1 MRPDAAR
8 QVILGALCCSV
19 GLQVGEGACTLEMA
33 PDPALGREKQA
44 WPPQRHQDWGCR
56 QGFVAYH
63 RIRWG
68 ARALATGSTA
78 AMVQRSVPLQLGLL
92 LLRLVE
98 AVAALE
104 QEAVKPLGLF
114 FSQQKK
120 RRPSE

>member
-1 MRPDAAR
+1 
-8 QVILGALCCSV
+8 
-19 GLQVGEGACTLEMA
+19 
-33 PDPALGREKQA
+33 
-44 WPPQRHQDWGCR
+44 
-56 QGFVAYH
+56 
-63 RIRWG
+63 
-68 ARALATGSTA
+68 
-78 AMVQRSVPLQLGLL
+78 MVQRSVPLQLGLL